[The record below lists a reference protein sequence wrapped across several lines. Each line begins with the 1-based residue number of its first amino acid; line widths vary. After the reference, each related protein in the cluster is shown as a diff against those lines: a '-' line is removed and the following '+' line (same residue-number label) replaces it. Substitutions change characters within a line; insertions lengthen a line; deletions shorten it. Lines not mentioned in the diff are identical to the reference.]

1 MGNFISDTLGKMA
14 ANVTQSVVSALIVT
28 AITTFL
34 IINPGK
40 KENTSGASGK
50 DSANSNTT
58 VLPAGKTGAVGQSNR
73 VDQQSTE
80 TSKPESVDAGKSTN
94 GARGTTPIALPATE
108 LKVAPPKAES
118 PATEAAAKAYKDLPP
133 ETPAEQKLEQTITEG
148 RAKGDSL
155 ASAHPQEAKAK
166 VTKQEEKKSTKD
178 VKKRADEVFDELDK
192 EIEK

>member
-40 KENTSGASGK
+40 KQSSDDASGK
-50 DSANSNTT
+50 DSTKSSTT
-58 VLPAGKTGAVGQSNR
+58 VLPAGTSGALGQSDR
-73 VDQQSTE
+73 GDQQSPV
-80 TSKPESVDAGKSTN
+80 TSKPENVEAGKSTS
-94 GARGTTPIALPATE
+94 GAGGTMPMAVPATDK
-108 LKVAPPKAES
+108 KVAPPPTES
-118 PATEAAAKAYKDLPP
+118 PVTKAAAKAYEDMPP
-133 ETPAEQKLEQTITEG
+133 ETPAEQKLERTITEG

-166 VTKQEEKKSTKD
+166 ETKQEEKKSTKD
-178 VKKRADEVFDELDK
+178 VKKRADEVFDELDQ